1 MAEGNSGAEE
11 RVRKLSAPIGFEAL
25 HIRATYGQLKQAAL
39 EMIPPTEEYRQNLQ
53 IFRLTSV
60 DVVDEI
66 HQPRQEILSLT
77 EMKDLNIHRIPDSPP
92 VKEGTL
98 LTGFNIGTDLEA
110 NILETKPCLANGQK
124 KEAKKDYIRKI
135 KWIYLWDKICKTVLV
150 LFLILCA
157 YRLMTLS
164 YRSTSS
170 DLLDVE
176 YQESSVDSKALN
188 STEELIL
195 RKYLIFMKLHIN
207 KSLISRQV

>member
-98 LTGFNIGTDLEA
+98 LTGFNIEA
-110 NILETKPCLANGQK
+110 SILGSAKIMGCPPGQMRR
-124 KEAKKDYIRKI
+124 IS
-135 KWIYLWDKICKTVLV
+135 DKRCVRV
-150 LFLILCA
+150 FG
-157 YRLMTLS
+157 
-164 YRSTSS
+164 
-170 DLLDVE
+170 
-176 YQESSVDSKALN
+176 
-188 STEELIL
+188 
-195 RKYLIFMKLHIN
+195 
-207 KSLISRQV
+207 